1 MDVKSS
7 RAVSVSEAKEILARR
22 KEDGELGYEQA
33 QALDNC
39 EKYAKYDADKAKKL
53 VETLAKGG
61 KLTKETAIK
70 IVDVGPDNPATLRA
84 ILVKDRVEL
93 SEEEIN
99 EILKEL
105 G

>member
-7 RAVSVSEAKEILARR
+7 KGVTVSEAKEILAKR

-33 QALDNC
+33 QALDNA
-39 EKYAKYDADKAKKL
+39 EKYARYDSEKARKL
-53 VETLAKGG
+53 VDSLVKG
-61 KLTKETAIK
+61 KITKETAIK

-84 ILVKDRVEL
+84 ILVKDRIEL